1 MVINMELKDLIIS
14 LSSLMSV
21 TGYESHDSDRLE
33 SLIGE
38 YFDENHTDKLGNRIF
53 VKKCGKEGA
62 PRILVDTHM
71 DEIGMFVTEIKDGGF
86 LTVTNVGG
94 VDTGILQASDVVIY
108 GEKPIFGVVGST
120 PPHLQKPDDA
130 GKLREIGELLIDTG
144 YKKEE
149 LEKLVRVGTPVGF
162 APKYSTLAGGQIA
175 GKGFDNK
182 SCVACVVEG
191 IKRAGNRL
199 AGDVYLM
206 LSSRE
211 ETGRAGGGALT
222 GAYNIDPDYALVA
235 DVNLG
240 RTPDTKKNETV
251 EVGGGVSLTLCPVTD
266 KKLTNMTVELVKS
279 KGIKYQLDVT
289 GGGTATNTPDIN
301 LTRAGIPCVDVG
313 LPLKC
318 MHTCAEVIDL
328 ADSDA
333 LASLVCEFVC
343 SEEIAE
349 VFAR

>member
-1 MVINMELKDLIIS
+1 MELKELIIS

-21 TGYESHDSDRLE
+21 TGYENRDADKLRA
-33 SLIGE
+33 LIE
-38 YFDENHTDKLGNRIF
+38 DYFDESRTDGIGNRFF
-53 VKKCGKEGA
+53 VKKCGKTGA
-62 PRILVDTHM
+62 PKILVDAHM
-71 DEIGMFVTEIKDGGF
+71 DEIGMFVTEIKEGGF

-108 GEKPIFGVVGST
+108 GEEPVFGVVGST
-120 PPHLQKPDDA
+120 PPHLQKPEDA

-149 LEKLVRVGTPVGF
+149 LEKLVRIGTPVGF
-162 APKYSTLAGGQIA
+162 APKYSTLAGGQMA
-175 GKGFDNK
+175 GKGFDDK
-182 SCVACVVEG
+182 ACVACAVEG
-191 IKRAGNRL
+191 IRRAGDRL

-211 ETGRAGGGALT
+211 ETGRVGGGALA
-222 GAYNIDPDYALVA
+222 GAYGVDPDYAFVA

-251 EVGGGVSLTLCPVTD
+251 EVGGGVSLTLCPVTY
-266 KKLTNMTVELVKS
+266 KKLTKMTIELAKE
-279 KGIKYQLDVT
+279 KGIKYQLDVSGCGT
-289 GGGTATNTPDIN
+289 GTNTPDIN
-301 LTRAGIPCVDVG
+301 LTRAGIPCVDAG

-328 ADSDA
+328 ADAEA
-333 LASLVCEFVC
+333 LASLVCEFVS
-343 SEEIAE
+343 SEKIAE